1 MSTIFYVLLA
11 IFVFISIKNMIP
23 AKGIRHIST
32 DDLKQELKEGN
43 KQFVDVRTPAEY
55 KGHHVRG
62 FKTIPLQQLASR
74 MNELDRNK
82 EVVVM
87 CRSGMRSQKAAQLL
101 KKKGF
106 TNVTNVQDGICSWKQ

>member
-1 MSTIFYVLLA
+1 MSIIFYTALA

-32 DDLKQELKEGN
+32 DDLKQELKAGN
-43 KQFVDVRTPAEY
+43 KQFIDVRTPSEY
-55 KGHHVRG
+55 KGHHVKG
-62 FKTIPLQQLASR
+62 FQNIPLQQLASR
-74 MNELDRNK
+74 VNELDRNK

-87 CRSGMRSQKAAQLL
+87 CQSGMRSQKAAQLL